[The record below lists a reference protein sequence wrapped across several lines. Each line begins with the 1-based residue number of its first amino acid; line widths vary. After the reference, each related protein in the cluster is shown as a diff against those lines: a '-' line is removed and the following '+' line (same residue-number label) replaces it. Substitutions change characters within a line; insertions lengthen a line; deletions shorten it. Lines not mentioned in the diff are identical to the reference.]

1 MLSGAADLKLIMFEL
16 IWFCNYG
23 FYFYLVVL
31 LCVAGIAGFSGVDG
45 HGVGDADDFNAC
57 DFFHIFVIDVRTILA
72 LFIIPSSIFTF
83 CVKMTSAPIVTSF
96 VWLNVISCS
105 YVMTC

>member
-31 LCVAGIAGFSGVDG
+31 CVAGIAGFSGVD
-45 HGVGDADDFNAC
+45 
-57 DFFHIFVIDVRTILA
+57 
-72 LFIIPSSIFTF
+72 SSICKVHGEGKLCASTAALCSGRKDTPLFFFATKKLRSICSCRSLLTF
-83 CVKMTSAPIVTSF
+83 PKYTFGPA
-96 VWLNVISCS
+96 
-105 YVMTC
+105 